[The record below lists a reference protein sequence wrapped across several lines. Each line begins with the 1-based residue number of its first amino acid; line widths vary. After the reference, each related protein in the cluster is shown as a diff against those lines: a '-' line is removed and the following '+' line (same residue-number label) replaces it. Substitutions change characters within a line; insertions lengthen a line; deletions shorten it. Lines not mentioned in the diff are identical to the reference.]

1 MTKYSTISI
10 PEDIKKKLEKVK
22 GEKEWGQFIIDLY
35 DEAQSLKRKKAFEEL
50 ACMLTK
56 EDLKAMTQSNKEFR
70 EKFAFR

>member
-35 DEAQSLKRKKAFEEL
+35 DEAQSLKRKKAFDEL
-50 ACMLTK
+50 ACMLTE
-56 EDLKAMTQSNKEFR
+56 EDLKAMTQSSNEFR